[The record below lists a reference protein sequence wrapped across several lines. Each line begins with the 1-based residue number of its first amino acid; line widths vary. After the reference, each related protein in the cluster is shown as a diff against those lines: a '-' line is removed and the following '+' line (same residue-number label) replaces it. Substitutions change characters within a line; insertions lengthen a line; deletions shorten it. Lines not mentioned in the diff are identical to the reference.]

1 MVKKFKFL
9 AFAILTVIVTLGAK
23 RLASPMTAA
32 HSSPIN
38 NHESAQAMTAAFRD
52 GVFQARLSVQR
63 GEAEHL
69 SIGRWNSEQDR
80 AAFIAG
86 YQQSYRHEMAAL
98 HKQGR

>member
-1 MVKKFKFL
+1 VFKGGL
-9 AFAILTVIVTLGAK
+9 ATGTSLVSDSLGAK

-32 HSSPIN
+32 HSSPID

-52 GVFQARLSVQR
+52 DVFQAKLSVQR

-69 SIGRWNSEQDR
+69 RIGRWNSDQDR

-86 YQQSYRHEMAAL
+86 YQQSHRQEMAAL
-98 HKQGR
+98 HKQGH